1 MLERVTNMENG
12 GNEDFQIVIMKDR
25 TVYIIIDFLEA

>member
-12 GNEDFQIVIMKDR
+12 GNEDFKIVIMKDR
-25 TVYIIIDFLEA
+25 TVFIIIDFLEA